1 MNPNHCLSIN
11 DIPDVLM
18 HVAHYLSKPQQALF
32 AIALYTHQTP
42 LSDSNSSTSSEEW
55 IPNTTSN
62 AIISTTSR
70 EQWQE
75 LDFRDIEKSLAS
87 KLSDDHVRAILRCVD
102 APTNLKTLK
111 LAGCVNIT
119 GSCLNVIRNAS
130 LENIDLSLVG
140 MYESPIIDPEP
151 HLSEN
156 IVIAILDSI
165 MGRGSLKLLQ
175 LPWKFRHEP
184 TTEMMRF
191 LRRYDQYLA
200 AFRYKC
206 FKCDILCRETGFGLW
221 MYIHDDMRG
230 DADFGMQDYT
240 CHQCLKYY
248 CFGEECKD
256 GNGNYQL
263 RYCKRCDKNYCKN
276 CVSQWKECGD
286 CGNFCNGC
294 IKTVNMKECD
304 GGILDCTRLL
314 CEECT
319 KPRTCS
325 YCDRTRCFNCAY
337 HHKCSRDECNKRVC
351 TGCVESRGEGGWCGA
366 CQKGFCSAECQ
377 FLEWDEDVP
386 KCFACAK
393 SAASCFRIKCQE
405 QKKEIEQLCQGMDD
419 LYKKCLNVEEEGGG
433 ELETSKHE

>member
-1 MNPNHCLSIN
+1 MADNGNVNKRRRMNPNHCLSIN

-184 TTEMMRF
+184 TTEMKQF
-191 LRRYDQYLA
+191 LLRYEQYLA

-206 FKCDILCRETGFGLW
+206 SKCDILCRETGFGRWL
-221 MYIHDDMRG
+221 YIRDGARDEG
-230 DADFGMQDYT
+230 FFSTQNYT
-240 CHQCLKYY
+240 CHQCLNYY
-248 CFGEECKD
+248 CYGEDCVDE
-256 GNGNYQL
+256 NGNNQL
-263 RYCKRCDKNYCKN
+263 KGCSRCDKDYCKN
-276 CVSQWKECGD
+276 CVSQWKVCGGCGD
-286 CGNFCNGC
+286 FCNGC
-294 IKTVNMKECD
+294 SKTAKMKECD
-304 GGILDCTRLL
+304 GEGCRRQFCEKCCTHAN
-314 CEECT
+314 
-319 KPRTCS
+319 TCS
-325 YCDRTRCFNCAY
+325 YCDGTRCTSCAFSY
-337 HHKCSRDECNKRVC
+337 TCSRSECAKIVC
-351 TGCVESRGEGGWCGA
+351 TGCVESMGEGGQCGA
-366 CQKGFCSAECQ
+366 CRKGFCSAECQ
-377 FLEWDEDVP
+377 YLECIIDWGNSCSGCT
-386 KCFACAK
+386 KAT
-393 SAASCFRIKCQE
+393 ASYFRNKCQE
-405 QKKEIEQLCQGMDD
+405 QKKEMEQLKEM
-419 LYKKCLNVEEEGGG
+419 K
-433 ELETSKHE
+433 